1 MDPTPEEAVRN
12 PLFPEGLPLVLD
24 TLPAGLANL
33 TAQQCAACHW
43 DVHGGWHGSTHATAW
58 AGQAFRQAVRDA
70 SSPAAC
76 LDCHLPL
83 AAQQPERVERY
94 VDGDLA
100 APIHRPNPA
109 WSPSLM
115 EEGVTCAACHVR
127 GTTVLGV
134 RAAPGAPHPVEV
146 SDVLPTSAAC
156 APCHQ
161 HTFPGAAAPWYDTW
175 GEWYR
180 SPYREAGVRCQDCH
194 MPPRAGVPS
203 PGRAA
208 AFAGHAVEADPA
220 RAVSVLVSLE
230 SAEVQRGQP
239 FEFRVRVQNT
249 GAGHAFPTG
258 HPGRTVRLEAGLVS
272 AAGKALHAP
281 LVHVF
286 ARTVADTPPFA
297 VQADTRL
304 PPHGEVDL
312 SLATTVPLKEKA
324 APAALRVTLSES
336 GRPEPLVTR
345 TVPVT
350 LR

>member
-1 MDPTPEEAVRN
+1 
-12 PLFPEGLPLVLD
+12 VLD
-24 TLPAGLANL
+24 ALPPGLANI

-43 DVHGGWHGSTHATAW
+43 DVHAGWQASAHATGW
-58 AGQAFRQAVRDA
+58 SKEPFRQAVRDA
-70 SSPAAC
+70 SEPGTC
-76 LDCHLPL
+76 LECHLPL
-83 AAQQPERVERY
+83 VSQQPALVGRY

-100 APIHRPNPA
+100 APIHQANAA
-109 WSPSLM
+109 WDPSLM

-127 GTTVLGV
+127 GSAVVGA

-146 SDVLPTSAAC
+146 SEILSSSAVC

-161 HTFPGAAAPWYDTW
+161 RTFTGSATPWYDTW

-194 MPPRAGVPS
+194 MPPRSGVPS

-208 AFAGHAVEADPA
+208 AFASHAFEALPG
-220 RAVSVLVSLE
+220 RAVSVLVSLP
-230 SAEVQRGQP
+230 APEVQRGQP

-258 HPGRTVRLEAGLVS
+258 HPGRTVRLEAGLVTP
-272 AAGKALHAP
+272 AGKALHAP

-312 SLATTVPLKEKA
+312 SLATSVPIKEKA
-324 APAALRVTLSES
+324 GAAMLRVSLSEA
-336 GRPEPLVTR
+336 GRAEPLVVR